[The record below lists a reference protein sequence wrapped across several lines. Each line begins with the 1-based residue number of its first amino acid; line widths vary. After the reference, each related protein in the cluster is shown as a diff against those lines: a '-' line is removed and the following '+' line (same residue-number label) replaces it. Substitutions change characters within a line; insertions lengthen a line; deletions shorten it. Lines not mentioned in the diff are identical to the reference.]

1 MFHILK
7 IIYGYINI
15 TYNVILFKIYGLPL
29 LDDEDFIKKIINS
42 VELCGCMMIKL
53 VQWSLPRIQLL
64 YDTEYKIFNK
74 LNIFYE
80 KCGIHN
86 LTYTNDIFYK
96 EFGYSLD
103 SKYDN
108 IEIIGSGS
116 IGQVYKVRNKN
127 TKHIYALK
135 VNHPHLYMEYYIFKY
150 TLLLIIRIIK
160 ITDYVP
166 VYDINKF
173 INNLKLQL
181 DLNNECNNNLQQ
193 HELYSDR
200 SLIVIP
206 KIYYSSKD
214 ILLMEYINGSKLSY
228 NEIGIYNYN
237 KMSIALSI
245 FSISSA
251 IYGFNI
257 HGDLHEGNY
266 KVMQD
271 NNKYKLI
278 IYDFGYCFRICKY
291 EYNIIDEVINN
302 PIYEKYLRNFINFYL
317 NKEYNSGL
325 DKNYIIDTFNKE
337 IVTYMVSQSYITTS
351 DTIKILY
358 RFFLKYNV
366 LFSIDILNILLLFL
380 HIHQTIKDTSLID
393 NTSSK
398 HNDIK
403 EDIINICNVYNISPL
418 FVDYLNNCNITKLD
432 YKPTYDISQYDLK
445 KYI

>member
-166 VYDINKF
+166 VYDIN
-173 INNLKLQL
+173 
-181 DLNNECNNNLQQ
+181 
-193 HELYSDR
+193 
-200 SLIVIP
+200 
-206 KIYYSSKD
+206 
-214 ILLMEYINGSKLSY
+214 
-228 NEIGIYNYN
+228 
-237 KMSIALSI
+237 
-245 FSISSA
+245 
-251 IYGFNI
+251 
-257 HGDLHEGNY
+257 
-266 KVMQD
+266 
-271 NNKYKLI
+271 
-278 IYDFGYCFRICKY
+278 
-291 EYNIIDEVINN
+291 
-302 PIYEKYLRNFINFYL
+302 
-317 NKEYNSGL
+317 
-325 DKNYIIDTFNKE
+325 
-337 IVTYMVSQSYITTS
+337 
-351 DTIKILY
+351 
-358 RFFLKYNV
+358 
-366 LFSIDILNILLLFL
+366 
-380 HIHQTIKDTSLID
+380 
-393 NTSSK
+393 
-398 HNDIK
+398 
-403 EDIINICNVYNISPL
+403 
-418 FVDYLNNCNITKLD
+418 
-432 YKPTYDISQYDLK
+432 
-445 KYI
+445 